1 MGRRGWLLAWIGRLT
16 GLLSGRMR
24 HDCQVPNALSHNT
37 LDIIPL
43 RRTGLCFWSVAGWDD
58 FGKDFQNKT
67 ILCRPWAFPAS
78 GWHEERQPL
87 MSTTHTTMGSPT
99 HRGGNVFFKRMEA
112 AKESGATTT
121 GLKEGWRLEGRFRA
135 V

>member
-16 GLLSGRMR
+16 GLLSGRIG

-78 GWHEERQPL
+78 AWHEERQPL
-87 MSTTHTTMGSPT
+87 MSTTHTMGSPS
-99 HRGGNVFFKRMEA
+99 HRGGNVFFRRMEA
-112 AKESGATTT
+112 GGNAERGTRNAESAWS
-121 GLKEGWRLEGRFRA
+121 KGRFRS